1 MPIKGLHQDLK
12 GKIIYD
18 YLDSSRQGL
27 YRKAPETLDLRLKLY
42 TRFKY
47 PKGLYNHQEECINS
61 LLAGRHTA
69 LCTSTA
75 SGKSL
80 GFSYPAMQ
88 EILGNYRARALFIYP
103 IKALANDQIAKLK
116 TLATDLGL
124 NPELVRKF
132 DGDVHGKHRLEALKM
147 GRILVV
153 TPDVLHTTLLRLND
167 ESFYSELFE
176 NLTLVI
182 LDECHVYTG
191 VFGSNMAYVL
201 RRLRQICRKKGSN
214 PRFMMASATVGNP
227 QEHLSQLTGIEDITI
242 IDERANGSPQFER
255 EFLLVEPSCYLE
267 TYMLDL
273 MEKLVKRKIRFLV
286 FGQARQQIEHLVEN
300 FRLSFPKYGS
310 KIEPYRAGLSS
321 EERQHIEMSFRRNEL
336 IGLVATSALELGV
349 DLPNLSVCI
358 ILGLPSTKSSFWQQ
372 SGRIGR
378 SSEGQVVVLRTES
391 AYDNYYFKNP
401 EKLFD
406 KPFEPLVINL
416 KNEPLM
422 IAHYAC
428 ARVESG
434 YFESPALDQDIFG
447 NDFLALSHKIRKFD
461 FPDEILYKKDPH
473 FDVNIRSLND
483 PTYKIVI
490 GHDPSDSSIGTMT
503 YSQLM
508 REAYPQAIYL
518 QRARRYKVTNISF
531 TKRTVFVDTRCSLY
545 TSTKPM
551 TEVHIKERHRGR
563 ILQKQ
568 WGPTLS
574 IRNASLGI
582 LEKVSGYRIHS
593 GKEQEDVDYAQPLM
607 RHFVTQGV
615 ILYLKDMFNISHAAV
630 VGVATALKNIYPVF
644 YPCAREDIS
653 SYAWAK
659 DGEAG
664 IYLYE
669 SSAGGLGLTSTAFDQ
684 FEELIS
690 QSYENVANC
699 DYCLTHPEENG
710 CIHCVVAN
718 RWYTT
723 NVKSDRRA
731 VLSLFE
737 EIQALLQRE
746 QPQSNLNLKPKQD
759 LLRESNFASEGHYGR
774 TMLSDGSLVFTGK
787 NQEGVVLSSQPFM
800 STGEEERLYKI
811 NVQGRI
817 EHFMGRF
824 LTLMQG
830 NVEYW
835 CLNCGQEGI
844 ERDEEMCPICGSLL

>member
-1 MPIKGLHQDLK
+1 LPINGLHQDLN
-12 GKIIYD
+12 GKIVYE

-27 YRKAPETLDLRLKLY
+27 YSKAPEALDSRLKLY

-47 PKGLYNHQEECINS
+47 PQGLYFHQEECINS

-88 EILGNYRARALFIYP
+88 EILGNPQARALFIYP
-103 IKALANDQIAKLK
+103 IKALANDQITKLK
-116 TLATDLGL
+116 SLAKDLGL
-124 NPELVRKF
+124 NPDLICKF
-132 DGDVHGKHRLEALKM
+132 DGDVHGEDRLEALKK

-153 TPDVLHTTLLRLND
+153 TPDVLHTTILRQND
-167 ESFYSELFE
+167 EPLYSELFE

-191 VFGSNMAYVL
+191 IFGSNMAYVL
-201 RRLRQICRKKGSN
+201 RRLRQICLKKGSN

-227 QEHLSQLTGIEDITI
+227 QEHLIHLTGIEDITI
-242 IDERANGSPQFER
+242 IDERSNGSPQFER
-255 EFLLVEPSCYLE
+255 KFLFVEPVGYLE
-267 TYMLDL
+267 TYALEL
-273 MEKLVKRKIRFLV
+273 MAALVKRNIRFLV

-300 FRLSFPKYGS
+300 FRLTFPEHGS
-310 KIEPYRAGLSS
+310 KIEPYRAGISP
-321 EERQHIEMSFRRNEL
+321 EERQHIETSFRKNEL

-401 EKLFD
+401 ERLFN
-406 KPFEPLVINL
+406 KPYEPLVINL
-416 KNEPLM
+416 NNEPLM

-428 ARVESG
+428 ARAESG
-434 YFESPALDQDIFG
+434 NFENPALDQDIFG
-447 NDFLALSHKIRKFD
+447 SDFVELSHKIRKFD

-473 FDVNIRSLND
+473 FEVNIRSLND

-490 GHDPSDSSIGTMT
+490 GYNPNDPSIGTLT

-518 QRARRYKVTNISF
+518 QRAKRYKVIKISF
-531 TKRTVFVDTRCSLY
+531 TKRTVFVDARCPLY
-545 TSTKPM
+545 TSTKPL

-574 IRNASLGI
+574 IRDASLGI

-615 ILYLKDMFNISHAAV
+615 ILYLKDMPNISHAAV

-644 YPCAREDIS
+644 YPCGRDDIS
-653 SYAWAK
+653 SYAWGK
-659 DGEAG
+659 DGEAA

-669 SSAGGLGLTSTAFDQ
+669 SSAGGLGLTSVAFDQ

-690 QSYENVANC
+690 QTFENVMNC
-699 DYCLTHPEENG
+699 EYCLTHPEENG

-718 RWYTT
+718 RWYTS
-723 NVKSDRRA
+723 NVKSDRQA
-731 VLSLFE
+731 VLALLA

-746 QPQSNLNLKPKQD
+746 QPQCNLNSKED
-759 LLRESNFASEGHYGR
+759 LLRENRFPKEGNFGR
-774 TMLSDGSLVFTGK
+774 TMLSEGSLVFTGK
-787 NQEGVVLSSQPFM
+787 NQEGVVLSSQPYM

-811 NVQGRI
+811 NVQGRT
-817 EHFMGRF
+817 EQFMGRF

-830 NVEYW
+830 NVDYW
-835 CLNCGQEGI
+835 CINCGQESI
-844 ERDEEMCPICGSLL
+844 ERDVEICPLCGSLL